1 MARPA
6 PSKARPVCR
15 EETLNRRREEILAA
29 AIDLFA
35 EHGYAGTDTQ
45 LLADCLQV
53 GKGTLYRYF
62 QSKEELFL
70 AAVDSILRQM
80 HDRIEACQAAVA
92 EPLEQIRQ
100 VILTYLT
107 FFADHP
113 KFVEL
118 LIQERA
124 LFKDRGTPTY
134 FQHRERSV
142 ERWREQYRRLMADGR
157 VRQMPPERI
166 TDVMS
171 DLVYGTMFTNYFA
184 NRAPNPA
191 AQVEAI
197 LDVVWN
203 GILSDSERAKLA
215 APRNGMSEV
224 NETLT
229 SNREGKLD

>member
-1 MARPA
+1 MERPA
-6 PSKARPVCR
+6 PSKTRPTCR
-15 EETLNRRREEILAA
+15 EETLHRRREEILAA
-29 AIDLFA
+29 AIHLFA

-45 LLADCLQV
+45 LLADQLQV

-62 QSKEELFL
+62 PSKEELFL

-80 HDRIEACQAAVA
+80 LERIEACQAAVT

-107 FFADHP
+107 FFAEHP
-113 KFVEL
+113 EFVEL

-124 LFKDRGTPTY
+124 LFKTRGTPTY
-134 FQHRERSV
+134 FQQRERNI
-142 ERWREQYRRLMADGR
+142 ERWREMYRRLMADGR
-157 VRQMPPERI
+157 VRPIPPERI
-166 TDVMS
+166 TSVMS

-203 GILSDSERAKLA
+203 GILSDPERQRQLCKQITQQ
-215 APRNGMSEV
+215 GS
-224 NETLT
+224 
-229 SNREGKLD
+229 

>member
-1 MARPA
+1 MARPTA
-6 PSKARPVCR
+6 SKPRPACR
-15 EETLNRRREEILAA
+15 AATLCRRREEILTA
-29 AIDLFA
+29 AIHLFA

-45 LLADCLQV
+45 LLADKLQV

-80 HDRIEACQAAVA
+80 HDRIDACQTTIPD
-92 EPLEQIRQ
+92 PLEQIRQ
-100 VILTYLT
+100 VILAYLT
-107 FFADHP
+107 FFAEHP
-113 KFVEL
+113 EFVEL

-134 FQHRERSV
+134 FQQRERTV
-142 ERWREQYRRLMADGR
+142 ERRREQYRRLIADGR
-157 VRQMPPERI
+157 VRPMPPERI
-166 TDVMS
+166 TDVVS

-203 GILSDSERAKLA
+203 GILSEPERRKQL
-215 APRNGMSEV
+215 SQQ
-224 NETLT
+224 LT
-229 SNREGKLD
+229 RQGS